1 MMERERERETDRE
14 ERDDM
19 PKTALKLE
27 TRSIHNLLQIERNAV
42 YHSYEEALIGMY
54 R

>member
-27 TRSIHNLLQIERNAV
+27 TRSIYNLLQIERKTQFTTAIRR
-42 YHSYEEALIGMY
+42 L
-54 R
+54 